1 MAGILRRTDEHEQVE
16 ALLSPYLD
24 GRTSGAERAL
34 VERHIESCGDCA
46 RSLGMLRAT
55 VVAVREMPRVR
66 APRSF
71 ALPRSMARPARAVGW
86 PYPLLRAATGV
97 TAFLF
102 ALVLGMDLFA
112 QRMLVPAAAPQ
123 MAAPAAPAPTVVA
136 MESATQATAPAAT
149 GRIETLAATAAPA
162 APQFAAPVTPTPSTL
177 ARQDKSTQA
186 PTSAPSAFGA
196 APAPAAAT
204 PAAAAKAAELA
215 TPAEPSVEQ
224 PLTDMGVGGGG
235 ADNGLGGGGQ
245 APGPLPAAPLPPPQ
259 PGGQAAEVL
268 PTPTL
273 PVAAP
278 TEVARA
284 AVPQPPAAEPRGGA
298 FQLQRLALAPLRIAE
313 GGLAVL
319 AVALGVAAWIA
330 RRRSR

>member
-1 MAGILRRTDEHEQVE
+1 MDEHEQVE

-24 GRTSGAERAL
+24 GRTSTAERAL
-34 VERHIESCGDCA
+34 VERHIESCSDCA
-46 RSLGMLRAT
+46 RNLATLSAT
-55 VVAVREMPRVR
+55 VMAVREMPRVR

-71 ALPRSMARPARAVGW
+71 ALPHSMARPSRAVSW
-86 PYPLLRAATGV
+86 TYPLLRVATGV
-97 TAFLF
+97 AAFLF
-102 ALVLGMDLFA
+102 VLVLGMDLFT
-112 QRMLVPAAAPQ
+112 QRMLVPAAAP
-123 MAAPAAPAPTVVA
+123 AALAPTAVA
-136 MESATQATAPAAT
+136 MEPASQATAPAAT
-149 GRIETLAATAAPA
+149 GHIETLAATPAPA
-162 APQFAAPVTPTPSTL
+162 VPQFAAPVTPTPSTL
-177 ARQDKSTQA
+177 ASQDKSTQA

-215 TPAEPSVEQ
+215 TPAEPPVEQ
-224 PLTDMGVGGGG
+224 PLTDSGTGGGG

-245 APGPLPAAPLPPPQ
+245 APGPLPAAPLPPAQ
-259 PGGQAAEVL
+259 PGGQVAGVL

-273 PVAAP
+273 PVPAP

-284 AVPQPPAAEPRGGA
+284 AVPQPPSAEPRGGA
-298 FQLQRLALAPLRIAE
+298 FQLQRPALDPVRIAE
-313 GGLAVL
+313 GALAAL